1 MTAREAVGK
10 FKEIYGANV
19 SPSLISKVNNAV
31 LLEQV
36 DPLART
42 IGILILYIVLCICRF
57 HNLHEVSE

>member
-1 MTAREAVGK
+1 MTTREIVGT
-10 FKEIYGANV
+10 FKEIYDANV

-42 IGILILYIVLCICRF
+42 IGLLPQF
-57 HNLHEVSE
+57 HRETVNYFVYLPLS